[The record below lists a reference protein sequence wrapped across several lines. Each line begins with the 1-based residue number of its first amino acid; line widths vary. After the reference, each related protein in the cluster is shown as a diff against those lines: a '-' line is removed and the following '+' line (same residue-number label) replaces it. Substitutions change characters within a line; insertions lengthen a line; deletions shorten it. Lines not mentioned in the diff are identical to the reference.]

1 MLLTTGLKFTISR
14 LRIRREISKFSLM
27 KQFSIA
33 VLAGDGIGPE
43 VMNEG
48 VKVLEAAG
56 KKFGFSLNL
65 EYAPVGGAAYD
76 LHKHPLPESTLK
88 TAEAAQAILFGSVGG
103 PKWEKLPP
111 ELQPERGALL
121 PLRKHFKL
129 YCNLRPAKVY
139 KALASACP
147 LRPDIVGDGFD
158 ILCVRELTGDVYFGQ
173 PKGRDG
179 NGKDARGFDTMVYSR
194 YEVERIARFAFDA
207 AKLRRK
213 KIASIDKANVLTTS
227 VFWREIVNEIAREYP
242 DVELEH
248 IYVDNAAMQLIK
260 RPRDFDVMLCP
271 NLFGDILSDECAM
284 LTGSM
289 GLLPSASIAEGT
301 FGLYEPAGGSA
312 PDIAG
317 KGIANP
323 IAQILSAALMLRYTF
338 KEEEAARAIEQAV
351 ESVIASGIRTGDIWV
366 EGCKKAGTAEMGSA
380 VAEALLK

>member
-1 MLLTTGLKFTISR
+1 
-14 LRIRREISKFSLM
+14 M

-43 VMNEG
+43 VMKEG

-56 KKFGFSLNL
+56 EKFGFSLNL

-76 LHKHPLPESTLK
+76 LHKHPLPPSTIK

-103 PKWEKLPP
+103 PKWESLPP

-129 YCNLRPAKVY
+129 YCNLRPARVY
-139 KALASACP
+139 KALVSACP
-147 LRPDIVGDGFD
+147 LRADIAGDGFD
-158 ILCVRELTGDVYFGQ
+158 VLCVRELTGDVYFGQ

-179 NGKDARGFDTMVYSR
+179 TGENERGFDTMVYTR
-194 YEVERIARFAFDA
+194 KEVERIARFAFEA
-207 AKLRRK
+207 AKLRK
-213 KIASIDKANVLTTS
+213 KKLASVDKANVLTTS
-227 VFWREIVNEIAREYP
+227 VFWREIVKEIAKEYP
-242 DVELEH
+242 DIELEH

-260 RPRDFDVMLCP
+260 RPRDIDVLLCP

-289 GLLPSASIAEGT
+289 GLLPSASIAECRGEARLALT

-338 KEEEAARAIEQAV
+338 KEEEAAKAIELAV
-351 ESVIASGIRTGDIWV
+351 ENVISKGIRTGDIWV
-366 EGCKKAGTAEMGSA
+366 EGCAKVGTEGMGNA
-380 VAEALLK
+380 IKEAIL